1 MACHRQAIQTHR
13 ADRTN
18 KRTVSV
24 TCSKPVRAG
33 AHSQAQIEA
42 ARSWRGRTTRR
53 RAQEPWSGAAH
64 SVSAP
69 PTPGAPATALS
80 KFEGVSS
87 PTHDLYQ
94 RFAGRRSQRRRLL
107 QRCLLQR
114 RLLQRRL
121 LQRRRLQ
128 RRANSRRWPSVKVT
142 GGSSTR
148 TSPWKITCRT
158 TGGGPIARR
167 TVKATVA
174 SLTSTVAQVVGR
186 NTG

>member
-1 MACHRQAIQTHR
+1 MACHRHAIETHR

-42 ARSWRGRTTRR
+42 APSWRCRTTRR

-69 PTPGAPATALS
+69 PAPGAPATALS
-80 KFEGVSS
+80 KFEGVFS

-94 RFAGRRSQRRRLL
+94 RFAERRSQRRRLL
-107 QRCLLQR
+107 LRCLLQR
-114 RLLQRRL
+114 RL
-121 LQRRRLQ
+121 LQ